1 MGYKAK
7 IAKTV
12 LSEWGETL
20 GTKLF
25 GKNIPTNVKPILGVG
40 ENSMSKID
48 AMSFS
53 KAIDLDGEVQQP
65 LGQLL
70 KSAGDGNDDAFF

>member
-12 LSEWGETL
+12 LSEWGEAL

-25 GKNIPTNVKPILGVG
+25 GKRIPNNVKPILGVG
-40 ENSMSKID
+40 PNSMSKID

-53 KAIDLDGEVQQP
+53 KLR
-65 LGQLL
+65 
-70 KSAGDGNDDAFF
+70 NNFFYNWSSSFSN